1 MKEFFSIAID
11 GFALENANLAML
23 SQVDFNT
30 LKLDSS
36 ILRMVDGNTNLED
49 MLSLVFALT
58 HKSSILIEAKGVE
71 NERQRA
77 RLESLRCNAAQG
89 YLFSRPMTSEDC
101 ERFLRSRT

>member
-1 MKEFFSIAID
+1 M
-11 GFALENANLAML
+11 
-23 SQVDFNT
+23 
-30 LKLDSS
+30 
-36 ILRMVDGNTNLED
+36 
-49 MLSLVFALT
+49 
-58 HKSSILIEAKGVE
+58 E